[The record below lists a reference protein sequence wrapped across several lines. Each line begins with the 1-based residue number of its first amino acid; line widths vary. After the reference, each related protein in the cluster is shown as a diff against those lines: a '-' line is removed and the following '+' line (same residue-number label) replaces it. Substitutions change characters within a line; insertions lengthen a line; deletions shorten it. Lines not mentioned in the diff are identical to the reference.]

1 MAHSIDPFLNKA
13 IMHAMALSTD
23 LFVSWAIIHAIAHWT
38 GLSVRSDAITHAEM
52 ALSKLFVS
60 KVITH
65 AMALSMA
72 ALLKIHSIAYLTVLS
87 MDTLDMLD
95 IAVEG
100 TFPISL
106 WDSMVDGLN
115 VDSADVYWDSDVK
128 ELAPDTEE

>member
-1 MAHSIDPFLNKA
+1 MDICDCSSSSCSTTVNTFFLVGACDRNC
-13 IMHAMALSTD
+13 
-23 LFVSWAIIHAIAHWT
+23 VG
-38 GLSVRSDAITHAEM
+38 GLDGACDGKYCTFR
-52 ALSKLFVS
+52 
-60 KVITH
+60 VI
-65 AMALSMA
+65 LE
-72 ALLKIHSIAYLTVLS
+72 
-87 MDTLDMLD
+87 DTLDMLD

>member
-1 MAHSIDPFLNKA
+1 MVLLMDLFVSDAILNAMAHSIDPFLNKA

-87 MDTLDMLD
+87 MVHAEM
-95 IAVEG
+95 
-100 TFPISL
+100 
-106 WDSMVDGLN
+106 
-115 VDSADVYWDSDVK
+115 
-128 ELAPDTEE
+128 APWMIYAWTYVIVPAPHVPLQ